1 MGTEEFDIDRLKELQ
16 TPADITEAVLQL
28 SRNTG
33 GRVMVQLANPD
44 KLEESIWFHP
54 LQAQEE
60 TDNLQSHGNVRVKFY
75 TDVDQNKLRIVSV
88 EPLVVDEKDNPIW
101 WSKALREFGE
111 ARGYEDTIF
120 CYAGKLEKKSE

>member
-1 MGTEEFDIDRLKELQ
+1 MGTEEFDINLLKELQ
-16 TPADITEAVLQL
+16 SPADITEAVLQL

-44 KLEESIWFHP
+44 KPEESIWFHP

-60 TDNLQSHGNVRVKFY
+60 TDNPKSYGNVRVKFY
-75 TDVDQNKLRIVSV
+75 TDVEQNQLRIVAV
-88 EPLVVDEKDNPIW
+88 ESLPVDEKDNPIW
-101 WSKALREFGE
+101 WSKALRAFGD
-111 ARGYEDTIF
+111 AKGYEDTTF